1 MQENQVISISDLL
14 DRKLGNTSRPVLFEF
29 FNDDGTE
36 KDMTGV
42 LAFVQFRAG
51 STSGFIRGD
60 FSIGTGLTWVS
71 ESLGQ
76 LRVDQILILDWPVDT
91 YYYDVRLKFTDGS
104 IKTYVRG
111 TMNVIPIITKTS

>member
-1 MQENQVISISDLL
+1 MKNQVISVSNLL
-14 DRKLGNTSRPVLFEF
+14 DRKKGNTSRPVLFEF

-36 KDMTGV
+36 KNMTGV
-42 LAFVQFRAG
+42 LAFLQFRAG
-51 STSGFIRGD
+51 DPNGYVKGD

-76 LRVDQILILDWPVDT
+76 LRLDQIINLNFPVET
-91 YYYDVRLKFTDGS
+91 YYYDVRLKFADGS
-104 IKTYVRG
+104 INTYVRG

>member
-1 MQENQVISISDLL
+1 MKNQVISVSNLL
-14 DRKLGNTSRPVLFEF
+14 DRKKGNTSRPVLFEF

-36 KDMTGV
+36 KNMTGV
-42 LAFVQFRAG
+42 LAFLQFRAG
-51 STSGFIRGD
+51 DPNGYVRGD